1 MRARV
6 LAASIGTTFVMIGVA
21 QAACPG
27 TDEIDRFL
35 ADWTAKRQTQ
45 SLPVTNMADAVCAR
59 DKLVEKMRES
69 HGKVV
74 GYKAGLTAKAT
85 QERFGANAPVAGI
98 LLEKMIV
105 NDGATVPV
113 NFGGRVVWEA
123 DMLLVVKDSG
133 INAAKTPEDALKHIS
148 AMRPF
153 IELPDLALDPKE
165 KLDGMQLAAINVAAR
180 LGVVG
185 PEVALEPSADTV
197 RRLAEMKIIA
207 TDGSGAS
214 LAENTG
220 AATLGNPLNVVV
232 WLIEELKKGG
242 HELRAGDLISVGSFS
257 PLVPLKAGQTVTVR
271 YEGLAQPAAVRVT
284 FQ

>member
-1 MRARV
+1 
-6 LAASIGTTFVMIGVA
+6 
-21 QAACPG
+21 
-27 TDEIDRFL
+27 
-35 ADWTAKRQTQ
+35 
-45 SLPVTNMADAVCAR
+45 
-59 DKLVEKMRES
+59 
-69 HGKVV
+69 
-74 GYKAGLTAKAT
+74 
-85 QERFGANAPVAGI
+85 
-98 LLEKMIV
+98 
-105 NDGATVPV
+105 V

-165 KLDGMQLAAINVAAR
+165 KLDGVQLTAINVAAR

-197 RRLAEMKIIA
+197 RHLAEMKIIA

-232 WLIEELKKGG
+232 WLIEDLKKGG
-242 HELRAGDLISVGSFS
+242 HELKAGDLISVGSFS

-271 YEGLAQPAAVRVT
+271 YEGLAHPAAVQVT